1 MRSGFVRRT
10 SRRLTAVGAG
20 LTLSLAWAVPARA
33 ADPVPPYQFT
43 IRAAAVE
50 QYLQFFRE
58 VDSDV
63 GFSRVLLAHEPGAAA
78 GSSKALG
85 ASYWLPTDDAPCLL
99 GCEPPCPPSAV
110 VNATVARTANPK
122 DCDDKVPGLAALGVP
137 ADVTKQLGD
146 GARPRS
152 DARTPS
158 PYLATGS
165 ARVAEFAG
173 NAGLRAAAAGSESTA
188 TVDPATGRYT
198 GTARGYV
205 ADLQLAG
212 DRLATVTSL
221 LRVTAE
227 PGGIPKVDYLLS
239 LLASGGGGWQ
249 SGVDQGSFTIA
260 GTAIPLADL
269 IGRVNAQLAA
279 LGSSLGNLADLGVRV
294 LAPATDYVP
303 GTDRFRVAAPV
314 LLLGVSPDVSTP
326 TPNRDTGIRLGT
338 AVFEGSYNR
347 PDPPLR

>member
-1 MRSGFVRRT
+1 M
-10 SRRLTAVGAG
+10 GAALLVAG
-20 LTLSLAWAVPARA
+20 QA
-33 ADPVPPYQFT
+33 APVVAAPVSTRPPYQFT
-43 IRAAAVE
+43 VRAAPAE
-50 QYLQFFRE
+50 QYLQYFRE
-58 VDSDV
+58 LVQDV
-63 GFSRVLLAHEPGAAA
+63 GFSRVQIAHRA
-78 GSSKALG
+78 GDATGHARALG
-85 ASYWLPTDDAPCLL
+85 SAYWLLTDDEPCLL

-122 DCDDKVPGLAALGVP
+122 DCDDKVPGLAALSVP

-158 PYLATGS
+158 TYLATGS

-227 PGGIPKVDYLLS
+227 PGGTPKVDYLLS

-326 TPNRDTGIRLGT
+326 TPNRDTGVRLGT